1 MRLIVCSTRDQQR
14 NQKRANPDDKVI
26 VLGDPT
32 YGLRVSEIID
42 RTFKKG
48 ARGKAEK
55 EREEKWWA
63 LVQCRVGPS

>member
-14 NQKRANPDDKVI
+14 SWQQAKPDDKVI
-26 VLGDPT
+26 VVGDPT

-42 RTFKKG
+42 RTFKK
-48 ARGKAEK
+48 AHSKAEK

-63 LVQCRVGPS
+63 FVQCRVGPS